1 MTTLV
6 DEGIVVEGGGVID
19 AGVEING
26 IETGIET
33 IVVEGSA
40 YSL

>member
-1 MTTLV
+1 VTTLV
-6 DEGIVVEGGGVID
+6 GEGIVVEGWGIID
-19 AGVEING
+19 AGVEVTG
-26 IETGIET
+26 IESGIET

>member
-6 DEGIVVEGGGVID
+6 DGGIVGEGGGVID
-19 AGVEING
+19 AGVEVTGN
-26 IETGIET
+26 ETGIET
-33 IVVEGSA
+33 TVVEGSA